1 MGACLTRAGTVELD
15 ALVMRGRDLELGAVA
30 AARKVRNASELAR
43 HVMDS
48 EHTMI
53 VGEGT
58 TLFAAEKGMEIID
71 ESQLITEYE
80 KKHLEELQNYTP
92 AVKSIFGDQS
102 GHDTVGA
109 VALDCKGNF
118 AACTFM
124 VSTSLHLQ
132 NFNYC

>member
-1 MGACLTRAGTVELD
+1 
-15 ALVMRGRDLELGAVA
+15 MRGRDLELGAVS
-30 AARKVRNASELAR
+30 AARKVKNASELAR
-43 HVMDS
+43 HVLDS

-58 TLFAAEKGMEIID
+58 TLFAEEMGMEIID
-71 ESQLITEYE
+71 ESVLITDYE
-80 KKHLEELQNYTP
+80 KKHLEELQNYKP

-109 VALDCKGNF
+109 VALDKKGNF

-124 VSTSLHLQ
+124 VSANSSFPCIH
-132 NFNYC
+132 NNC